1 MTRTSA
7 ESAQPTEAAI
17 TSHPSLD
24 RSRFVPGSVLD
35 KRYRIV
41 GLLGR
46 GGMGEVFRAD
56 DMKLGQPVALKFLP
70 EGLERDEQRLSR
82 FLNEV
87 RTARQVT
94 HPNVCR
100 VFDIDEVD
108 GQHYLSMEYVDG
120 EDLSSLLRRIG
131 HLPKDKATQIARQL
145 CAGVQAAHEQGI
157 LHRDLKPANVMI
169 DGRGQV
175 KVTDFGLASLEES
188 IKDGEIRSGTPAYM
202 APEQL
207 AGKEVTSRSDI
218 YALGLVLY
226 QLFTGKQAF
235 EANTPAELAALHQDS
250 MPTSPSSHV
259 EGFDPAVER
268 IILGCLEKEPRD
280 RPVSA
285 LAVSAALP
293 GGDPLAAALAAG
305 ETPSPEMVAAA
316 GSTDAMHPG
325 LALGLAVLAV
335 VGWAGVQYWLGSF
348 MVRSVLPLDKP
359 PAALAADARE
369 VIRELGY
376 TEPLYAD
383 PVDSAIGFEP
393 DYQITQWIGENDVAP
408 ERWSRLGIVSF
419 WYRQRP
425 SPLVPHSDA
434 YDGMFQ
440 KATVEVDNPP
450 ADVPGEIVV
459 GLDLEGRLTSFAAS
473 SKRISDIETDFG
485 GYPTPD
491 WSKLFAL
498 AELDMDRFAPVEPRY
513 DPHVSADARVAW
525 IGSLSEADRSET
537 RIEAAANAGRVASF
551 AILGKTEVLRLASD
565 PEPSSIGSF
574 ELQPALYLVF
584 LIPGVVF
591 ARRNLK
597 KGRADRRGA
606 TRVAVFVLVA
616 QCLSLALPSHRLW
629 WDLSVA
635 WMSVAASGVFWAVLV
650 WLFYVALVPHVRRV
664 WPSILIA
671 WSRLVGRANV
681 RLRDPQIGRA
691 VLVGLVSGVTLG
703 LFRPLWVHLRAFL
716 PELTPEPLMGNWS
729 LVLGQRYALADL
741 LGTTAFA
748 LFVCIGMLFILVVGF
763 SLFRS
768 RLAAMILI
776 GALTAAHHFLP
787 LSPEST
793 GAAIAGAAMYVLAEG
808 AVRVL
813 VIVRFGLLAFVVAI
827 FLQGVTYRTATTSWT
842 AWHGQPGLI
851 MLVIVALLAAY
862 GFWAATEGRPL
873 FGDAMAKSGS
883 KT

>member
-7 ESAQPTEAAI
+7 DSAQPTEAAV

-24 RSRFVPGSVLD
+24 SSRFVPGSVLD

-46 GGMGEVFRAD
+46 GGMGEVYRAD

-131 HLPKDKATQIARQL
+131 RLPKDKAMQIARQL

-175 KVTDFGLASLEES
+175 KITDFGLAGLEAT
-188 IKDGEIRSGTPAYM
+188 IQDGEIRSGTPAYM

-226 QLFTGKQAF
+226 ELFTGKQAF
-235 EANTPAELAALHQDS
+235 EAATPTELAALHQDS
-250 MPTSPSSHV
+250 MPTNPSSHV

-268 IILGCLEKEPRD
+268 IILRCLEKEPRD

-285 LAVSAALP
+285 LAVSASLP
-293 GGDPLAAALAAG
+293 GGDALAAALAAG

-335 VGWAGVQYWLGSF
+335 VGWAGMQYWLGSF
-348 MVRSVLPLDKP
+348 MVRDVLPLNKP
-359 PAALAADARE
+359 PAALTADARE
-369 VIRELGY
+369 VIRVLGY
-376 TEPLYAD
+376 TELLYAD
-383 PVDSAIGFEP
+383 PVDTAIGFEP
-393 DYQITQWIGENDVAP
+393 DYEVTEWIGKNGVSPD
-408 ERWSRLGIVSF
+408 RWSRLGIVSF

-425 SPLVPHSDA
+425 SPLVPDVLSYSWNFNGVVGIANPRADA
-434 YDGMFQ
+434 
-440 KATVEVDNPP
+440 
-450 ADVPGEIVV
+450 PGEIVV
-459 GLDLEGRLTSFAAS
+459 GLDLEGRLTSFAAP
-473 SKRISDIETDFG
+473 SKRISDVATDVRG
-485 GYPTPD
+485 DTTPD

-498 AELDMDRFAPVEPRY
+498 AELEMDRFEPAEPRY
-513 DPHVSADARVAW
+513 DPQVSADARVAW
-525 IGSLSEADRSET
+525 VGPLPEAVQGEA
-537 RIEAAANAGRVASF
+537 RIEAAANAGRVVSF
-551 AILGKTEVLRLASD
+551 AILDETEVLRLASD
-565 PEPSSIGSF
+565 PEPSSAVAF
-574 ELQPALYLVF
+574 ELESALYLIF
-584 LIPGVVF
+584 LIPTVVF

-597 KGRADRRGA
+597 TGRADRRGA
-606 TRVAVFVLVA
+606 TRVAVSLFAA
-616 QCLSLALPSHRLW
+616 QCLCLVLPAHRFW
-629 WDLSVA
+629 WDLSEA
-635 WMSVAASGVFWAVLV
+635 WAPVAAWGLLWAVFV
-650 WLFYVALVPHVRRV
+650 WLSYLALEPYARRH
-664 WPSILIA
+664 WPSTLIA

-681 RLRDPQIGRA
+681 RLRDPQIGRS
-691 VLVGLVSGVTLG
+691 VLVGLVSGGAISL
-703 LFRPLWVHLRAFL
+703 LFPLREHLLALL
-716 PELTPEPLMGNWS
+716 PEPTLRPLMGDWFA
-729 LVLGQRYALADL
+729 VLGQRHALSDL
-741 LGTTAFA
+741 LYTATYA
-748 LFVCIGMLFILVVGF
+748 LFVGVGSACILVLG
-763 SLFRS
+763 SLVFRS
-768 RLAAMILI
+768 RLAAMILLGVVSAAI
-776 GALTAAHHFLP
+776 NFYPPSPGFATAVAATYALALGAAH
-787 LSPEST
+787 
-793 GAAIAGAAMYVLAEG
+793 
-808 AVRVL
+808 VL
-813 VIVRFGLLAFVVAI
+813 VIIRFGLLAFVVTL
-827 FLQGVTYRTATTSWT
+827 FLRLSTYSSATTSWT

-851 MLVIVALLAAY
+851 MLVVVALLAAY
-862 GFWAATEGRPL
+862 GFWAATAGRPL
-873 FGDAMAKSGS
+873 FGDAIAESGS